1 MSSYPP
7 LSEPL
12 QLYIAG
18 QHVASESSNTFPVM
32 NPMTGEAVY
41 QCASASP
48 ADYATAIDEAYTA
61 YQSWSRLGPSARRN
75 VLLKAAD
82 IMESY
87 LDKDAVDIL
96 SAEVS
101 ATRSWVK
108 ANIMSTA
115 GVFRENAA
123 LATHIKGEIV
133 PADRPGTTILVNR
146 EAVGVVLAI
155 SPWNMPVTLTAR
167 AVCCP
172 LICGNAVLLK
182 PSEYSPKSQYLVVRA
197 LIEAGLPKGVL
208 QFLPTS
214 AADAPRSTEF
224 AVTHPKVS
232 RTNFTGGH
240 RVGGIIASLSAK
252 HIKKC
257 LLELGGKAAVIVL
270 HDADLDAAAD
280 AVTFGAMSN
289 SGQICMS
296 TERVTVH
303 SSVAEEFK
311 TKLVERVNA
320 LKVGNHLEDPTVQ
333 LSGLFC
339 ATSAKRIL
347 GLLQSAVNKGAK
359 ALTGDLQVHG
369 PNGTILKPHV
379 MEGVSADMDLY
390 QQETFGPVVIINTF
404 DDEQDAVAQSN
415 QTDFTLCGSVFSRDL
430 LRAADLAKQVRVGSC
445 HVNGPTVYVEAPLPN
460 GGIGGASGYGRF
472 GGMAGVEEF
481 TERQIVSLTRPGLK
495 YAF

>member
-1 MSSYPP
+1 MSYPP
-7 LSEPL
+7 VSEPL
-12 QLYIAG
+12 QLYISG
-18 QHVASESSNTFPVM
+18 QHVASESSTTFPVM
-32 NPMTGEAVY
+32 NPMTGEAIY

-48 ADYATAIDEAYTA
+48 ADYATAIDAAYTA
-61 YQSWSRLGPSARRN
+61 YQAWSHLGPSARRS

-82 IMESY
+82 IIESY
-87 LDKDAVDIL
+87 LDQDAVAIL

-108 ANIMSTA
+108 ANMLSAA

-182 PSEYSPKSQYLVVRA
+182 PSEYSPKAQFLVVRA
-197 LIEAGLPKGVL
+197 LVEAGLPPGVL

-214 AADAPRSTEF
+214 AADAPRATAF
-224 AVTHPKVS
+224 AIAHPKVS

-257 LLELGGKAAVIVL
+257 LLELGGKAAVLVL

-280 AVTFGAMSN
+280 AVAFGAMSN

-296 TERVTVH
+296 TERVIVH
-303 SSVAEEFK
+303 ASVAAAFK
-311 TKLVERVNA
+311 QKLVQRVEA
-320 LKVGNHLEDPTVQ
+320 LHVGNHLDDPTVQ

-339 ATSAKRIL
+339 AASAKRIL
-347 GLLQSAVNKGAK
+347 GLLQAAVDAGAT

-369 PNGTILKPHV
+369 PNGTILAPHV

-390 QQETFGPVVIINTF
+390 RQETFGPVVIVNTF
-404 DDEQDAVAQSN
+404 ADEAEAVAHAN
-415 QTDFTLCGSVFSRDL
+415 QTDFTLCGSIFSRDV

-445 HVNGPTVYVEAPLPN
+445 HINGPTVYVEAPLPN

>member
-1 MSSYPP
+1 MSYPA
-7 LSEPL
+7 LSSPL
-12 QLYIAG
+12 QLVIDG
-18 QHVASESSNTFPVM
+18 EHVASESSSTFSVM
-32 NPMTGEAVY
+32 NPMTGEAIY
-41 QCASASP
+41 ECASASP
-48 ADYATAIDEAYTA
+48 ADYATAIDVAYTA
-61 YQSWSRLGPSARRN
+61 YQKWSRMGPSARRLI
-75 VLLKAAD
+75 LLKAAD
-82 IMESY
+82 IIESY
-87 LDKDAVDIL
+87 LEKDAPEIL

-101 ATRSWVK
+101 ATKGWVR
-108 ANIMSTA
+108 ANILSTA

-133 PADRPGTTILVNR
+133 PADRPGTTVLVNR
-146 EAVGVVLAI
+146 EPVGVVFAI

-182 PSEYSPKSQYLVVRA
+182 PSEFSPKSQYLVVRA
-197 LIEAGLPKGVL
+197 LLEAGLPKGVL
-208 QFLPTS
+208 QYLPTS
-214 AADAPRSTEF
+214 AADAPRATEF

-240 RVGGIIASLSAK
+240 RVGGIIATLSAK

-296 TERVTVH
+296 TERVIVH
-303 SSVAEEFK
+303 KSVAAEFK
-311 TKLVERVNA
+311 QKLVTRVEA
-320 LKVGNHLEDPTVQ
+320 LRVGNHLEDPTVQ

-339 ATSAKRIL
+339 AASAKRIL
-347 GLLQSAVNKGAK
+347 GLLQSAVDAGAK
-359 ALTGDLQVHG
+359 TLTGDLQVHG
-369 PNGTILKPHV
+369 PNSTILRPHV
-379 MEGVSADMDLY
+379 LEGVTADMDLY
-390 QQETFGPVVIINTF
+390 QQETFGPVVIVNEF
-404 DDEQDAVAQSN
+404 EDEDDAVAQSN
-415 QTDFTLCGSVFSRDL
+415 QTDFTLCGSIFSRDI
-430 LRAADLAKQVRVGSC
+430 LRAADLAKQVRAGSC

-472 GGMAGVEEF
+472 GGMSGVEEF
-481 TERQIVSLTRPGLK
+481 TERQIVSMTRPGLK
-495 YAF
+495 YQF